1 MQHGSKCNMTYVAVH
16 FSLLDVAA
24 AAIESTNLSAD
35 EILKLLHWCCTLIE
49 RSRKFYAFTL
59 FAIE

>member
-1 MQHGSKCNMTYVAVH
+1 MTYVAMH
-16 FSLLDVAA
+16 FPLSDVAA

-49 RSRKFYAFTL
+49 RGRKFYAFTL